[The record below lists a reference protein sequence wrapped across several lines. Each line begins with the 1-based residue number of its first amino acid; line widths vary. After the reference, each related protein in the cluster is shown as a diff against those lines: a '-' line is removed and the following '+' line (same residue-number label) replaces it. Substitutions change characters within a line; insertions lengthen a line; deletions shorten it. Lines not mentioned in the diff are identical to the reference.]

1 MAPSV
6 SAPSDSPL
14 PFPLARWQFVIGLV
28 VLAVF
33 IFFSLAARFTVPYRD
48 DWDWLN
54 AILTTP
60 MSFRWLFTPH
70 NEHVIPLARI
80 IHALQYRLE
89 GSQGWALFVIAVLA
103 QLGIGAIFWFEIGQ
117 RWSGD
122 ARLFLTGLVTVFVF
136 STFQLQSIVFP
147 AAILFPLVQF
157 FALVAFTALLN
168 APPDATSRRTWW
180 VGVATLATWLAA
192 LTTTNGFAAAPAL
205 ALIAW
210 RQQQRPRLVA
220 GFAALTVTFGA
231 AYLLLVGAPWQHGPP
246 PAGQQWSS
254 PSAGALASYFLTF
267 YGSALAYA
275 SIPAAI
281 AVGTL
286 LFLLGVFAVLRT
298 SLDGARAPRLEWF
311 AAVTMIFAMA
321 SDGMATLG
329 RAQFGPLQ
337 AAQSRYGTY
346 AFVYHGALVLWWFSY
361 AQRCRLVDHTRA
373 LAWTILLGSAAL
385 VPANVLVG
393 TVWKAK
399 ADNITAAG
407 LAVAIGVDDDEWI
420 ATLHPITPVVYEG
433 SRHLREAHDPVAYD
447 EAVGRSVAN
456 GALAT
461 CASGAATLAPI
472 PKNQGW
478 RVAGTLPDE
487 AAGALLAD
495 RSGTVIGRVRPAP
508 LITTPNPLEPAVV
521 AAVVDSIRTGK
532 RPDGWL
538 GFARLG
544 DGPPY
549 ALYPIDSAGQP
560 LCRISQVAVPPQP

>member
-1 MAPSV
+1 MARSV

-14 PFPLARWQFVIGLV
+14 PFPLARAEFVLGLA

-33 IFFSLAARFTVPYRD
+33 IFFSIAARFTVPYRD

-60 MSFRWLFTPH
+60 MSLRWLFTPH

-80 IHALQYRLE
+80 IHAWQYRLE
-89 GSQGWALFVIAVLA
+89 GGQGWALFVIAVLA

-147 AAILFPLVQF
+147 AAILFPLVQL

-168 APPDATSRRTWW
+168 APPDATSRRTRW
-180 VGVATLATWLAA
+180 VGAATLATWLAA

-220 GFAALTVTFGA
+220 GFAALTVAFGA

-321 SDGMATLG
+321 SDAMATLG

-346 AFVYHGALVLWWFSY
+346 AFVYHGALILWWFSY
-361 AQRCRLVDHTRA
+361 AQRRRLLNHTRA

-433 SRHLREAHDPVAYD
+433 SRHLREARDPVAYD

-472 PKNQGW
+472 PKEPGMAC
-478 RVAGTLPDE
+478 RRHVAG
-487 AAGALLAD
+487 
-495 RSGTVIGRVRPAP
+495 
-508 LITTPNPLEPAVV
+508 
-521 AAVVDSIRTGK
+521 
-532 RPDGWL
+532 
-538 GFARLG
+538 
-544 DGPPY
+544 
-549 ALYPIDSAGQP
+549 
-560 LCRISQVAVPPQP
+560 